1 MRPFYQCSKFNR
13 FVLCPLHNSLFSI
26 YHDIF

>member
-13 FVLCPLHNSLFSI
+13 FVLCPLPAKRKGQGMNI
-26 YHDIF
+26 